1 MKLSQI
7 ALGALLTGGAVLGGC
22 QDFEQLEV
30 NPNRPTTV
38 PAALVF
44 NGVLNAMYD
53 GAWNEVM
60 RWNQFYALNYNYYG
74 NQEYTWTATDLRY
87 TTLKD
92 VARMEQEAA
101 RTGLPALNPYSAIAK
116 FLRAY
121 FYVQMTQRVGDLPL
135 TEAVQGRANLTPAYD
150 SQKAIYQQCLTWL
163 DEANADLAALAAVP
177 GNRLEGDIYLNGD
190 LRKWQRAVNTFQL
203 RVLISL
209 SRKADDPDLRV
220 PQRFAAVLA
229 GPAKYPVMSGMVDNV
244 QYVYNTAFNKY
255 PRNPDNFGNN
265 ATRENMAATYLNTLV
280 ELRDPR
286 TFVVAEPAA
295 AKLQADLKA
304 TDYAAYVGASSGEDL
319 ADMST
324 KALRGEYSF
333 LNRQRY
339 ASTYTGEPTFIIG
352 YPELCFTI
360 AEGLHRGW
368 ASGNAADYYQRG
380 ITASMGFYGISD
392 EAVLSAYLAQPKVSY
407 ETGAP
412 GLAKIL
418 QQKYLAFYQNSGW
431 EAFYNQR
438 RTGVP
443 TFLTGPGT
451 GNSGRIPRRWQYPV
465 SERATNAA
473 NYQAAVQRQFGGQD
487 DINKD
492 LWLLQ

>member
-1 MKLSQI
+1 MKLSTI
-7 ALGALLTGGAVLGGC
+7 ACGLLLLVNGALSGC
-22 QDFEQLEV
+22 QDFEELEV
-30 NPNRPTTV
+30 NPNQPTNV
-38 PAALVF
+38 PPSLVV
-44 NGVLNAMYD
+44 NGVLNAMYE

-74 NQEYTWTATDLRY
+74 NQEYTWTATGLRY

-92 VARMEQEAA
+92 VTRMELEAA
-101 RTGLPALNPYSAIAK
+101 RTGLPTPNQYSAMGK
-116 FLRAY
+116 FFRAY
-121 FYVQMTQRVGDLPL
+121 YYVQMTQRVGDLPL
-135 TEAVQGRANLTPAYD
+135 TEAVQGLANLTPIYD
-150 SQKAIYQQCLTWL
+150 SQKAVYLQCLTWL
-163 DEANADLAALAAVP
+163 DEANTELAALAAVP
-177 GNRLEGDIYLNGD
+177 GTRLEGDIYFNGD
-190 LRKWQRAVNTFQL
+190 LVKWQRTVNTFKL

-209 SRKADDPDLRV
+209 SKKAADPDLRV
-220 PQRFAAVLA
+220 PQRFAEMLA
-229 GPAKYPVMSGMVDNV
+229 DPTRFPVMTGMSDNL
-244 QYVYNTAFNKY
+244 QYVYNTSFNKY

-265 ATRENMAATYLNTLV
+265 ATRENMAATYLNKLV

-295 AKLQADLKA
+295 ARLATGLSA

-319 ADMST
+319 AEMST

-333 LNRQRY
+333 SNRQRY

-352 YPELCFTI
+352 YPELCFNI

-368 ASGNAADYYQRG
+368 ATGNANTYYQQG
-380 ITASMGFYGISD
+380 ITASMGFYGITNVTD
-392 EAVLSAYLAQPKVSY
+392 YLAQPAVTY
-407 ETGAP
+407 ANNP
-412 GLAKIL
+412 AGLEKIL
-418 QQKYLAFYQNSGW
+418 QQKYLAFFQNSGW

-451 GNSGRIPRRWQYPV
+451 GNSGRIPRRWQYPTN
-465 SERATNAA
+465 ERTTNAA
-473 NYQAAVQRQFGGQD
+473 NYQDAVQRQFEGQD
-487 DINKD
+487 DINRD